1 MPFMYVH
8 RIIPTS
14 LEGHIIRWTWPRL
27 DWFLMEPLFA
37 SSSGWLLCWGLWIWG
52 CCGFGFSFVLLLL
65 ALAEV
70 GPVLSSLL
78 FWCCFEVFDGVS
90 FIFPCHMCFLFV
102 FYPSHCPS
110 PAVLSLCSSGFAPGV
125 CPSFPRPRSV
135 LSPHPP
141 PPRPLT
147 DPPPP
152 SLAGTLC
159 RTVWRK
165 SIRQSNPESRPSGP
179 SRERWVWQV
188 RDQATLLH
196 RLFKAFSST
205 RLIWVWVVVT
215 CTWMVTMK

>member
-1 MPFMYVH
+1 MYVH
-8 RIIPTS
+8 LVFTIIPTS
-14 LEGHIIRWTWPRL
+14 LEGHIIHWTWPRL

-37 SSSGWLLCWGLWIWG
+37 SSSGWLLCWGFWIWG
-52 CCGFGFSFVLLLL
+52 CCGFGFSLSCFSWLLLRL
-65 ALAEV
+65 V
-70 GPVLSSLL
+70 QCCPR
-78 FWCCFEVFDGVS
+78 CCFDVALRCLMVSLYFPLSYVF
-90 FIFPCHMCFLFV
+90 FV
-102 FYPSHCPS
+102 CFYPSHCPS
-110 PAVLSLCSSGFAPGV
+110 PAVLSLCSSGFVPGV

-165 SIRQSNPESRPSGP
+165 SIRQSNPESLPSGP

>member
-1 MPFMYVH
+1 MTLNCGAIDVCPYNYSCISWRPH
-8 RIIPTS
+8 YP
-14 LEGHIIRWTWPRL
+14 LNKPRL
-27 DWFLMEPLFA
+27 DCFLVEPLFA

-52 CCGFGFSFVLLLL
+52 CCGFGFSLSCFSWLLLRF
-65 ALAEV
+65 

-90 FIFPCHMCFLFV
+90 LFSLVICVFCLFLPFP
-102 FYPSHCPS
+102 
-110 PAVLSLCSSGFAPGV
+110 LSLSCRPVPVFLWGCVCPGV

-147 DPPPP
+147 DPLPQ
-152 SLAGTLC
+152 SLAGTPC

-165 SIRQSNPESRPSGP
+165 SIRQSNPESLPSGP
-179 SRERWVWQV
+179 SRERWVWPV

-196 RLFKAFSST
+196 LCAAVFGTS
-205 RLIWVWVVVT
+205 L
-215 CTWMVTMK
+215 